1 MDATI
6 ICIMLLLL
14 IAQWLSYYT
23 INKRIAQDTKYYDE
37 QIKKCVYYVEDETDK
52 LTRQVYKDILTTSD
66 VTKISKQLNDL
77 DDKVKLT
84 VATSRIVL
92 DILTRLDRL
101 EKITK
106 YSKGV
111 KRGLSIYK

>member
-14 IAQWLSYYT
+14 IAQWISYYI
-23 INKRIAQDTKYYDE
+23 INRQIAQNIKYYDE

-52 LTRQVYKDILTTSD
+52 LTRQIYKDILTTSD
-66 VTKISKQLNDL
+66 ISKISKQLTDL

-84 VATSRIVL
+84 VETSRIVL

-101 EKITK
+101 EKIAK

>member
-1 MDATI
+1 MDIAI

-14 IAQWLSYYT
+14 FAQWISYYIINRQIAQ
-23 INKRIAQDTKYYDE
+23 NVKYYDE

-66 VTKISKQLNDL
+66 ISKISKQLTDL
-77 DDKVKLT
+77 DDKVKLA
-84 VATSRIVL
+84 VETSRIVL

-106 YSKGV
+106 YSKGI